1 MSESTT
7 RISDLPPPENIKMN
21 VYADP
26 NSNFSADPQQPQ
38 NLSYAPMNIHPN
50 PYGNNSIQPN
60 IMPHPQHTPPS
71 HQRNQPP
78 PPHQRG
84 PQQHVPQQ
92 QPQHSNLDIQDEI
105 KNMPQVR
112 LPSRDIPTD
121 QTYYQQDVEIT
132 PNYIPKPKSTRDY
145 VREEEDVTEEI
156 VQKHHSKKAQKEKV
170 NDLFNDFQIPVLV
183 SILYFIFQM
192 PSVNTFLYK
201 NFSFLSIHN
210 LDGNI
215 NFYGVFFKSLL
226 FGTAFYSIYKSTE
239 LLSNF

>member
-7 RISDLPPPENIKMN
+7 RISDLPPPENIQMN
-21 VYADP
+21 IY
-26 NSNFSADPQQPQ
+26 ADPQQQQ

-71 HQRNQPP
+71 HQRHQQPP
-78 PPHQRG
+78 PEY
-84 PQQHVPQQ
+84 
-92 QPQHSNLDIQDEI
+92 SKLDIQNEI
-105 KNMPQVR
+105 KNTPQVR

-121 QTYYQQDVEIT
+121 QTYYQQDIEIT

-145 VREEEDVTEEI
+145 VKEQEEVTEEI
-156 VQKHHSKKAQKEKV
+156 IQKHKSKTVYSEKV
-170 NDLFNDFQIPVLV
+170 NDLFNDFQIPILV

-215 NFYGVFFKSLL
+215 NFYGVFFKSIL
-226 FGTAFYSIYKSTE
+226 FGTALYSMYKSTE
-239 LLSNF
+239 LLINF

>member
-1 MSESTT
+1 MSENTT

-21 VYADP
+21 VYSDP
-26 NSNFSADPQQPQ
+26 NSKFGNIGGDAQEQ
-38 NLSYAPMNIHPN
+38 NLSYAPINMHPN

-71 HQRNQPP
+71 HQRHAQP
-78 PPHQRG
+78 
-84 PQQHVPQQ
+84 
-92 QPQHSNLDIQDEI
+92 SNLDLQTEL
-105 KNMPQVR
+105 KNIPHVR

-145 VREEEDVTEEI
+145 VKEEEEVTEEKI
-156 VQKHHSKKAQKEKV
+156 EKHRNRTTQKETV
-170 NDLFNDFQIPVLV
+170 NDLFNDFQIPILV

-201 NFSFLSIHN
+201 NFAFLSIHN

-215 NFYGVFFKSLL
+215 NLYGVFFKSVL
-226 FGTAFYSIYKSTE
+226 FGTIFYAIYKSTA